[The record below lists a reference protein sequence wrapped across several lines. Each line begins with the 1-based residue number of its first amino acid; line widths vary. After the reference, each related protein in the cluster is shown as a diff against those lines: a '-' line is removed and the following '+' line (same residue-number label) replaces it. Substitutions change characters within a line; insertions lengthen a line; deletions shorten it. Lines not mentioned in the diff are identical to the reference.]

1 MSNTVVECRNQEAL
15 VLEPAHQPG
24 DWITNIQEKVLI
36 EEGDSIICRN
46 AFIDS
51 RATTSNKIIIQE
63 EQECKITFCRYL
75 RNYRGAV
82 NTYAS
87 GPPATANVDTAT
99 SQIIPINPLQ
109 NVYVAQNDNL
119 DYVQCTQQTLPNT
132 SYKFI
137 GSITYS
143 CIDIFE
149 PSGGVNLCAQYFNES
164 GVVISTKIN
173 IPRTFNGLGPFKAPC
188 AITYDASK
196 NGADAPP
203 GNDGR
208 AIAIF
213 FIQGDDFDPIIP
225 DTTDGPLDGLT
236 RNRGVIAPGA
246 PNALSRTVIHL
257 VNGTGSVVPA
267 DNFFAIQNSMEFT
280 VPVANYDPDELCEVI
295 NRQLTSVSPGS
306 TDITNL
312 SGDNQFLDQIGG
324 GQNTSNNF
332 FVRIQDGSV
341 QNPYGCQINN
351 TAGFTQFVGANEVV
365 LSYDDATQKF
375 FWEFIHF
382 PIYDS
387 TNGPSVALL
396 SVRTDFT
403 VDASPQRSFIANKNS
418 GVIFTNF
425 ESNPKGQPK
434 VDSSF
439 FQDILGLDTALTNAD
454 GTTNTNCILATISHK
469 QNSTATGNYTVN
481 GSPSGVPIFD
491 RVPKDGVETT
501 GEFIGIDQGV
511 DKTQGHDS
519 SYKPLTLT
527 ANNQGSP
534 QFSTSDKT
542 IPIEAVSSVLGSIQ
556 KIDFGYFLVEVKAQ
570 FENDFRTPNDK
581 KANIVAI
588 VSRYYELNSF
598 TSSDQGNSL
607 VYTHKGQP
615 LLLSSFHC
623 RILDSEKQLSAN
635 IGKDNTVFL
644 EIVKAPAK
652 KPDKK

>member
-324 GQNTSNNF
+324 GQNTDNNF
-332 FVRIQDGSV
+332 FI
-341 QNPYGCQINN
+341 
-351 TAGFTQFVGANEVV
+351 
-365 LSYDDATQKF
+365 
-375 FWEFIHF
+375 
-382 PIYDS
+382 
-387 TNGPSVALL
+387 
-396 SVRTDFT
+396 
-403 VDASPQRSFIANKNS
+403 
-418 GVIFTNF
+418 
-425 ESNPKGQPK
+425 
-434 VDSSF
+434 
-439 FQDILGLDTALTNAD
+439 
-454 GTTNTNCILATISHK
+454 
-469 QNSTATGNYTVN
+469 
-481 GSPSGVPIFD
+481 
-491 RVPKDGVETT
+491 
-501 GEFIGIDQGV
+501 
-511 DKTQGHDS
+511 
-519 SYKPLTLT
+519 
-527 ANNQGSP
+527 
-534 QFSTSDKT
+534 
-542 IPIEAVSSVLGSIQ
+542 
-556 KIDFGYFLVEVKAQ
+556 
-570 FENDFRTPNDK
+570 
-581 KANIVAI
+581 
-588 VSRYYELNSF
+588 
-598 TSSDQGNSL
+598 
-607 VYTHKGQP
+607 
-615 LLLSSFHC
+615 
-623 RILDSEKQLSAN
+623 
-635 IGKDNTVFL
+635 
-644 EIVKAPAK
+644 
-652 KPDKK
+652 